1 MPIAL
6 ANGEPFPTVRR
17 LLHMDNLAN
26 EMLLA
31 FKQEASAIRRERADL
46 EARLARLSAIRAET
60 EKLLAESKK
69 RIDGLLGV
77 LDESPSVV
85 PEPSS
90 SLDEVPASPSSA
102 NGSKRRLSATSE
114 DRLLELERLLSCISQ
129 NSI

>member
-1 MPIAL
+1 M
-6 ANGEPFPTVRR
+6 RR

-46 EARLARLSAIRAET
+46 EARLAGLSGIRAET

>member
-1 MPIAL
+1 LPIAL